1 MDEKEDITGV
11 LYRLTSMLQRIDAAR
26 EKIMDLLMEK
36 ATLEEVRTW
45 SKSSKEKITHIKE
58 LRRQL
63 KAKLDSL
70 ENLQREENYN

>member
-45 SKSSKEKITHIKE
+45 SKSSKEKITYIKE